1 MTLIRVREAA
11 ELLGVSDDSV
21 RRWIDD
27 GSLEARHD
35 ESGRKVIAG
44 DVLAEFARANAAA
57 APKDPLTVASSA
69 RNRFAGLVTKVVTDK
84 VMAQVEMQ
92 CGPFTVVSSD
102 ERGRGPRTRA
112 RAGQRRCRRRQG
124 HHCDRRNYWRA
135 IVKHSRLLAVF
146 AVLSLALIGGCGSS
160 DQGVH
165 ASSSAPSTSAAAGG
179 KIMVFAAASLKQTF
193 TDIGEQFKTDN
204 PGASVEF
211 SFAGSSDLVTQLTQG
226 AQADVFASADTNNM
240 DKAAQA
246 GLLAGDPVNFAS
258 NTLTIA
264 VAPGNPKKIA
274 SFKDLT
280 QQGLN
285 VVVCAPQVPCGS
297 ATQRVE
303 QATGVTLNPV
313 SEESSVTDV
322 LNKVTTGEA
331 DAGLVYVTDVKGAGD
346 KVAEVPFPEAAGAV
360 NTYPIAVLKESK
372 NPELARKFVDLVT
385 GEPGQKV
392 LSAAGFAKP

>member
-1 MTLIRVREAA
+1 VKRL
-11 ELLGVSDDSV
+11 
-21 RRWIDD
+21 
-27 GSLEARHD
+27 
-35 ESGRKVIAG
+35 VIAALTLLL
-44 DVLAEFARANAAA
+44 VSACSSTEHPAASNA
-57 APKDPLTVASSA
+57 
-69 RNRFAGLVTKVVTDK
+69 
-84 VMAQVEMQ
+84 
-92 CGPFTVVSSD
+92 
-102 ERGRGPRTRA
+102 
-112 RAGQRRCRRRQG
+112 
-124 HHCDRRNYWRA
+124 
-135 IVKHSRLLAVF
+135 
-146 AVLSLALIGGCGSS
+146 
-160 DQGVH
+160 
-165 ASSSAPSTSAAAGG
+165 

-193 TDIGEQFKTDN
+193 TDIGEQFKTEN

-226 AQADVFASADTNNM
+226 AQADVFASADTKNM

-280 QQGLN
+280 RQGLD

-297 ATQRVE
+297 ATQKVE

-322 LNKVTTGEA
+322 LNKVETGQA
-331 DAGLVYVTDVKGAGD
+331 DAGLVYVTDAKGAGD
-346 KVAEVPFPEAAGAV
+346 KVAAVEFPEAAGAV

-372 NPELARKFVDLVT
+372 TPELARRFVDLVT
-385 GEPGQKV
+385 GETGQKV
-392 LSAAGFAKP
+392 LNAEGFAKP